1 MAACAATRPRSSAAL
16 CDAHH
21 WSDQRRNRV
30 EHDASRCEGLP
41 PFTARELDRP
51 GLPSA
56 DVKVKLQQQLSGCWR
71 TLAGAEAFLALRSY
85 VSTARKQ
92 GMNPLAV
99 LRQLVESR
107 PCYQPPVGS

>member
-30 EHDASRCEGLP
+30 EHDAS
-41 PFTARELDRP
+41 A
-51 GLPSA
+51 A
-56 DVKVKLQQQLSGCWR
+56 KVCRRSPLESSIGRGYRLRMMKLQKIFRLLA

-85 VSTARKQ
+85 VSTARK
-92 GMNPLAV
+92 
-99 LRQLVESR
+99 
-107 PCYQPPVGS
+107 

>member
-1 MAACAATRPRSSAAL
+1 
-16 CDAHH
+16 
-21 WSDQRRNRV
+21 
-30 EHDASRCEGLP
+30 
-41 PFTARELDRP
+41 
-51 GLPSA
+51 
-56 DVKVKLQQQLSGCWR
+56 VKVKLQQQLSGCWR

-85 VSTARKQ
+85 VSKQ

>member
-1 MAACAATRPRSSAAL
+1 ME
-16 CDAHH
+16 HH
-21 WSDQRRNRV
+21 
-30 EHDASRCEGLP
+30 ASRRQGLP
-41 PFTARELDRP
+41 PFTARELERP

-56 DVKVKLQQQLSGCWR
+56 DDEAAEDLRLLA

-85 VSTARKQ
+85 VSTAHKQ

-107 PCYQPPVGS
+107 PRLPAPR

>member
-1 MAACAATRPRSSAAL
+1 
-16 CDAHH
+16 
-21 WSDQRRNRV
+21 V
-30 EHDASRCEGLP
+30 EHDASRCEGQP

-56 DVKVKLQQQLSGCWR
+56 DVKVKLQQKISGCWR
-71 TLAGAEAFLALRSY
+71 TLAGAEAFLALRSH

-107 PCYQPPVGS
+107 PWLPAPVGS

>member
-1 MAACAATRPRSSAAL
+1 
-16 CDAHH
+16 
-21 WSDQRRNRV
+21 V
-30 EHDASRCEGLP
+30 EHDASRREGLP

-56 DVKVKLQQQLSGCWR
+56 DDEVAEDFRLLA

-99 LRQLVESR
+99 LRQLLR
-107 PCYQPPVGS
+107 AAPRLPAPVGS